1 MQTTY
6 FEQVNETVYHE
17 VLANGLKV
25 YLVPKQGFSK
35 TYAVFTTRY
44 GSIDSH
50 FRTKSGETI
59 HVPDGIAHFLEHKMF
74 EKKDRDVMHEF
85 SKNGASCNAF
95 TSFNRTAYLFSCTD
109 NLDSNLNL
117 LLDYVQ
123 EPYFTDASV
132 EKEKGI
138 IGQEITMYDDNPDWK
153 VYMNLLKAMYQEYP
167 IKIEIAGTIES
178 ISKITKE
185 YLYQCYETFY
195 HPANMLLLVVGS
207 FEPES
212 VMKLIRENQGAKEF
226 SPAPQIS
233 RLFPEEP
240 PAVARQA
247 IEINLA
253 VGLPKC
259 LIGIKERDNG
269 LSGQELLKRDLTTKL
284 LLDIVFGSSSELY
297 EKLYD
302 SELITETFDYDY
314 SCEQDYAYSIFGGD
328 TPDPE
333 KLVDTIRQ
341 ELEAY
346 KQRGVDQADFER
358 AKRKKIGQF
367 MRGLNS
373 VEFIAN
379 QFTNYKFN
387 GNDLFNVVPT
397 LESITREDVEQRMN
411 EHFQL
416 DQMAVSIVRS
426 APQQEQTKA

>member
-1 MQTTY
+1 MQTTV
-6 FEQVNETVYHE
+6 FEQVKETVYHE
-17 VLANGLKV
+17 TLANGLKV
-25 YLVPKQGFSK
+25 FLVPKQGFSK

-50 FRTKSGETI
+50 FRTRSGEEI
-59 HVPDGIAHFLEHKMF
+59 NVPDGIAHFLEHKMF

-109 NLDSNLNL
+109 KLDQNLNL

-153 VYMNLLKAMYQEYP
+153 VYMNLLKAMYQKYP
-167 IKIEIAGTIES
+167 INIEIAGTIET
-178 ISKITKE
+178 ISHITKE

-207 FEPES
+207 FDPQA
-212 VMKLIRENQGAKEF
+212 VMKLIQKNQGEKDF
-226 SPAPQIS
+226 LPAPQIT
-233 RLFPEEP
+233 RIFPEEP
-240 PAVARQA
+240 PAPAQHRVEA
-247 IEINLA
+247 NLA

-259 LIGIKERDNG
+259 MIGIKEKENG
-269 LSGQELLKRDLTTKL
+269 LTAEALLKRDLTTKL
-284 LLDIVFGSSSELY
+284 LLDIVFGSSSSAY

-302 SELITETFDYDY
+302 SGLITESFDFDY

-328 TPDPE
+328 TPDPDQ
-333 KLVDTIRQ
+333 LVETIKTII
-341 ELEAY
+341 EEW
-346 KQRGVDQADFER
+346 KQKGIDQDAFER
-358 AKRKKIGQF
+358 AKRKKIGNF

-379 QFTNYKFN
+379 QFTQFKFN
-387 GNDLFNVVPT
+387 GNDLFSVVPV
-397 LESITREDVEQRMN
+397 LESITREDVEKRMK

-426 APQQEQTKA
+426 AAEQE

>member
-1 MQTTY
+1 METTV

-17 VLANGLKV
+17 TLKNGLQV
-25 YLVPKQGFSK
+25 FLVPKQGFSK

-50 FRTKSGETI
+50 FRTRSGEEI
-59 HVPDGIAHFLEHKMF
+59 NVPDGIAHFLEHKMF

-109 NLDSNLNL
+109 NLDGNLNL

-123 EPYFTDASV
+123 DPYFTDASV

-167 IKIEIAGTIES
+167 INIEIAGTVET
-178 ISKITKE
+178 ISHITKE

-207 FEPES
+207 FEPEA
-212 VMKLIRENQGAKEF
+212 VMKLVRENQSDKEF
-226 SPAPQIS
+226 PPAPQIT
-233 RLFPEEP
+233 RLFPNEP
-240 PAVARQA
+240 AAPAQEKV
-247 IEINLA
+247 EHNLP

-259 LIGIKERDNG
+259 LIGIKERENG
-269 LSGQELLKRDLTTKL
+269 LTKEALLKRELATKL
-284 LLDIVFGSSSELY
+284 ILDIAFGTSSALY

-302 SELITETFDYDY
+302 SGLITEIFDFDY
-314 SCEQDYAYSIFGGD
+314 SSEQEYAYSIIGGD

-333 KLVDTIRQ
+333 GLVATIKAEI
-341 ELEAY
+341 ELL
-346 KQRGVDQADFER
+346 KQAGVDQNDFER
-358 AKRKKIGQF
+358 AKRKKIGNF
-367 MRGLNS
+367 LRSLNS

-379 QFTNYKFN
+379 QFTSFKFN
-387 GNDLFNVVPT
+387 GNDLFTVVPA
-397 LESITREDVEQRMN
+397 LESITREDVEERLK
-411 EHFQL
+411 EHFQIE
-416 DQMAVSIVRS
+416 QMAVSIVRS
-426 APQQEQTKA
+426 ASPQE

>member
-1 MQTTY
+1 MQTTV

-17 VLANGLKV
+17 TLQNGLQV

-50 FRTKSGETI
+50 FRTRSGEEI
-59 HVPDGIAHFLEHKMF
+59 NVPDGIAHFLEHKMF

-109 NLDSNLNL
+109 KLDDNLNL

-123 EPYFTDASV
+123 DPYFTDASV

-153 VYMNLLKAMYQEYP
+153 VYMNLLKAMYQKYP
-167 IKIEIAGTIES
+167 INIEIAGTIET
-178 ISKITKE
+178 ISHITKE

-207 FEPES
+207 FEPEAI
-212 VMKLIRENQGAKEF
+212 MKLIRENQGAKEF
-226 SPAPQIS
+226 SPAPQIT
-233 RLFPEEP
+233 RVFPEEP
-240 PAVARQA
+240 SAPAEAKVEAF
-247 IEINLA
+247 LT

-259 LIGIKERDNG
+259 MIGIKEKENG
-269 LSGQELLKRDLTTKL
+269 LTKEALLKRELTTKL
-284 LLDIVFGSSSELY
+284 VLDIAFGTSSGVY
-297 EKLYD
+297 ERLYD
-302 SELITETFDYDY
+302 SELITESFDFDY
-314 SCEQDYAYSIFGGD
+314 SSEQDYAYTIIGGD

-333 KLVDTIRQ
+333 RLVETIKAEIEQ
-341 ELEAY
+341 L
-346 KQRGVDQADFER
+346 KQNGIAQDDFER
-358 AKRKKIGQF
+358 AKRKKIGNF
-367 MRGLNS
+367 LRSLNS

-379 QFTNYKFN
+379 QFTSFKFN
-387 GNDLFNVVPT
+387 GNDLFSVVPT
-397 LESITREDVEQRMN
+397 LESITREDVEKRLK
-411 EHFQL
+411 EHFL
-416 DQMAVSIVRS
+416 IEQMAVSIVRS
-426 APQQEQTKA
+426 ASPQE

>member
-1 MQTTY
+1 MQTTV

-17 VLANGLKV
+17 KLENGLQV

-50 FRTKSGETI
+50 FRTKSGEEI
-59 HVPDGIAHFLEHKMF
+59 NVPDGIAHFLEHKMF

-109 NLDSNLNL
+109 KLDDNLNL

-153 VYMNLLKAMYQEYP
+153 VYMNLLKAMYQKYP
-167 IKIEIAGTIES
+167 INIEIAGTIET
-178 ISKITKE
+178 ISHITKE

-207 FEPES
+207 FEPEAM
-212 VMKLIRENQGAKEF
+212 MKLIRENQAAKEF
-226 SPAPQIS
+226 PPAPQIT
-233 RLFPEEP
+233 RVFPEEP
-240 PAVARQA
+240 AAPAQA
-247 IEINLA
+247 KVEAFLT

-259 LIGIKERDNG
+259 MIGIKERENG
-269 LSGQELLKRDLTTKL
+269 LTKEALLKRELTTKL
-284 LLDIVFGSSSELY
+284 ILDLAFGTSSAVY
-297 EKLYD
+297 ERLYD
-302 SELITETFDYDY
+302 SGLITESFDFDY
-314 SCEQDYAYSIFGGD
+314 SSEQDYAYTIIGGD

-333 KLVDTIRQ
+333 RLVETIKAEIEQ
-341 ELEAY
+341 L
-346 KQRGVDQADFER
+346 KQAGIDQDDFER
-358 AKRKKIGQF
+358 AKRKKIGNF
-367 MRGLNS
+367 LRSLNS

-379 QFTNYKFN
+379 QFTSFKFN
-387 GNDLFNVVPT
+387 GNDLFSVVPT
-397 LESITREDVEQRMN
+397 LESITREDAYERLK
-411 EHFQL
+411 EHFVPEQI
-416 DQMAVSIVRS
+416 AVSIVRS
-426 APQQEQTKA
+426 ASPQE

>member
-1 MQTTY
+1 MQSTK
-6 FEQVNETVYHE
+6 FEQVNETVYNE
-17 VLANGLKV
+17 TLPNGLQV

-50 FRTKSGETI
+50 FRTRNGEEI
-59 HVPDGIAHFLEHKMF
+59 NVPDGIAHFLEHKMF

-109 NLDSNLNL
+109 KLDDNLNL

-153 VYMNLLKAMYQEYP
+153 VYMNLLKAMYKDYP
-167 IKIEIAGTIES
+167 INIEIAGTIET
-178 ISKITKE
+178 ISHITKE

-207 FEPES
+207 FEPEAI
-212 VMKLIRENQGAKEF
+212 MKLVRDNQSSKEF
-226 SPAPQIS
+226 SPAPQIT
-233 RLFPEEP
+233 RLFPTEQPEP
-240 PAVARQA
+240 AQA
-247 IEINLA
+247 KIEASLA

-259 LIGIKERDNG
+259 MIGIKEREQG
-269 LSGQELLKRDLTTKL
+269 LTKEALLKRDLTTKL
-284 LLDIVFGSSSELY
+284 LLDIAFGTSSAVY
-297 EKLYD
+297 ERLYD
-302 SELITETFDYDY
+302 SELITESFDFDY
-314 SCEQDYAYSIFGGD
+314 SSEQDYAYTIMGGD

-333 KLVDTIRQ
+333 KLVQTIQ
-341 ELEAY
+341 AEIEQL
-346 KQRGVDQADFER
+346 KQKGIDQDDFER
-358 AKRKKIGQF
+358 AKRKKIGNF
-367 MRGLNS
+367 LRSLNS

-379 QFTNYKFN
+379 QFTSFKFN
-387 GNDLFNVVPT
+387 GNDLFTVVPT
-397 LESITREDVEQRMN
+397 LESITREDVEKRLH
-411 EHFQL
+411 EHFISG
-416 DQMAVSIVRS
+416 QMAVSIVRS
-426 APQQEQTKA
+426 ASPQE

>member
-1 MQTTY
+1 MQTTV

-17 VLANGLKV
+17 KLENGLQV

-50 FRTKSGETI
+50 FRTRSGEEI
-59 HVPDGIAHFLEHKMF
+59 NVPDGIAHFLEHKMF

-109 NLDSNLNL
+109 KLDDNLNL

-153 VYMNLLKAMYQEYP
+153 VYMNLLKAMYQKYP
-167 IKIEIAGTIES
+167 INIEIAGTIET
-178 ISKITKE
+178 ISQITKE

-207 FEPES
+207 FEPEAM
-212 VMKLIRENQGAKEF
+212 MKLIRENQAAKEF
-226 SPAPQIS
+226 PPAPQIT
-233 RLFPEEP
+233 RVFPEEP
-240 PAVARQA
+240 AAPAQA
-247 IEINLA
+247 KVEAFLT

-259 LIGIKERDNG
+259 MIGIKERENG
-269 LSGQELLKRDLTTKL
+269 LTKEALLKRELTTKL
-284 LLDIVFGSSSELY
+284 ILDLAFGTSSAVY
-297 EKLYD
+297 ERLYD
-302 SELITETFDYDY
+302 SGLITESFDFDY
-314 SCEQDYAYSIFGGD
+314 SSEQDYAYTIIGGD

-333 KLVDTIRQ
+333 RLVETIKAEIEQ
-341 ELEAY
+341 L
-346 KQRGVDQADFER
+346 KQAGIDQDDFER
-358 AKRKKIGQF
+358 AKRKKIGNF
-367 MRGLNS
+367 LRSLNS

-379 QFTNYKFN
+379 QFTSFKFN
-387 GNDLFNVVPT
+387 GNDLFSVVPT
-397 LESITREDVEQRMN
+397 LESITREDAYERLK
-411 EHFQL
+411 EHFVPEQI
-416 DQMAVSIVRS
+416 AVSIVRS
-426 APQQEQTKA
+426 ASPQE

>member
-1 MQTTY
+1 MQTTV

-17 VLANGLKV
+17 KLPNGLQV

-44 GSIDSH
+44 GSVDSH
-50 FRTKSGETI
+50 FRTRSGEEV

-109 NLDSNLNL
+109 KLEANLNL

-123 EPYFTDASV
+123 EPYFSDASV

-153 VYMNLLKAMYQEYP
+153 VYMNLLKAMYQRYP
-167 IKIEIAGTIES
+167 INIEIAGTIDS

-185 YLYQCYETFY
+185 MLYQCYETFY

-207 FEPES
+207 FEPEA
-212 VMKLIRENQGAKEF
+212 VMGLIRNNQAAKEF
-226 SPAPQIS
+226 PPAPNIE
-233 RLFPEEP
+233 RIFPEEP
-240 PAVARQA
+240 AEVAKQR
-247 IEINLA
+247 IEHHLP
-253 VGLPKC
+253 VGMPKC
-259 LIGIKERDNG
+259 MIGFKEKQSG
-269 LSGQELLKRDLTTKL
+269 LSGEALLKRELATKL
-284 LLDIVFGSSSELY
+284 VLDIAFGTSSALY
-297 EKLYD
+297 QKWYD
-302 SELITETFDYDY
+302 SGLITENFDVDY
-314 SCEQDYAYSIFGGD
+314 SGEQDYGYSIIGAD
-328 TPDPE
+328 TPDPDRLAE
-333 KLVDTIRQ
+333 EV
-341 ELEAY
+341 
-346 KQRGVDQADFER
+346 KQGIAALKQSGIAQDDFER

-367 MRGLNS
+367 LRSLNS

-387 GNDLFNVVPT
+387 GSDLFSVVPA
-397 LESITREDVEQRMN
+397 LESITREDVEERLR
-411 EHFQL
+411 EHFL
-416 DQMAVSIVRS
+416 PEQMSISIVRS
-426 APQQEQTKA
+426 ASPQE

>member
-1 MQTTY
+1 MQTTV

-17 VLANGLKV
+17 ALQNGLQV

-50 FRTKSGETI
+50 FRTRSGEEI
-59 HVPDGIAHFLEHKMF
+59 NVPDGIAHFLEHKMF

-109 NLDSNLNL
+109 KLDDNLNL

-123 EPYFTDASV
+123 DPYFTDASV

-153 VYMNLLKAMYQEYP
+153 VYMNLLKAMYQKYP
-167 IKIEIAGTIES
+167 INIEIAGTIET
-178 ISKITKE
+178 ISHITKE

-207 FEPES
+207 FEPEAI
-212 VMKLIRENQGAKEF
+212 MKLIRENQGAKEF
-226 SPAPQIS
+226 PPAPQIT
-233 RLFPEEP
+233 RVFPEEP
-240 PAVARQA
+240 SAPAEAKVEAF
-247 IEINLA
+247 LT

-259 LIGIKERDNG
+259 MIGIKEKENG
-269 LSGQELLKRDLTTKL
+269 LTKEALLKRELTTKL
-284 LLDIVFGSSSELY
+284 VLDIAFGTSSAVY
-297 EKLYD
+297 ERLYD
-302 SELITETFDYDY
+302 SELITESFDFDY
-314 SCEQDYAYSIFGGD
+314 SSEQDYAYTIIGGD

-333 KLVDTIRQ
+333 RLVETIKAEIEQ
-341 ELEAY
+341 L
-346 KQRGVDQADFER
+346 KQNGIAQDDFER
-358 AKRKKIGQF
+358 AKRKKIGNF
-367 MRGLNS
+367 LRSLNS

-379 QFTNYKFN
+379 QFTSFKFN
-387 GNDLFNVVPT
+387 GNDLFSVVPT
-397 LESITREDVEQRMN
+397 LESITREDVEKRLK
-411 EHFQL
+411 EHFL
-416 DQMAVSIVRS
+416 IEQMAVSIVRS
-426 APQQEQTKA
+426 ASPQE

>member
-1 MQTTY
+1 MQTTK
-6 FEQVNETVYHE
+6 FEQVNETVYNE
-17 VLANGLKV
+17 TLPNGLQV

-50 FRTKSGETI
+50 FRTRNGEEI
-59 HVPDGIAHFLEHKMF
+59 NVPDGIAHFLEHKMF

-109 NLDSNLNL
+109 KLDDNLNL

-153 VYMNLLKAMYQEYP
+153 VYMNLLKAMYKDYP
-167 IKIEIAGTIES
+167 IHIEIAGTVET
-178 ISKITKE
+178 ISHITKE

-207 FEPES
+207 FEPEAI
-212 VMKLIRENQGAKEF
+212 MKLIRDNQSSKEF
-226 SPAPQIS
+226 SPAPQIT
-233 RLFPEEP
+233 RLFPTEQPEP
-240 PAVARQA
+240 AQA
-247 IEINLA
+247 KIEASLA

-259 LIGIKERDNG
+259 MIGIKEREQG
-269 LSGQELLKRDLTTKL
+269 LTKEALLKRDLTTKL
-284 LLDIVFGSSSELY
+284 LLDIAFGTSSAVY
-297 EKLYD
+297 ERLYD
-302 SELITETFDYDY
+302 SELITESFDFDY
-314 SCEQDYAYSIFGGD
+314 SSEQDYAYTIMGGD

-333 KLVDTIRQ
+333 KLVQTIQ
-341 ELEAY
+341 AEIEQL
-346 KQRGVDQADFER
+346 KQKGIDQDDFER
-358 AKRKKIGQF
+358 AKRKKIGNF
-367 MRGLNS
+367 LRSLNS

-379 QFTNYKFN
+379 QFTSFKFN
-387 GNDLFNVVPT
+387 GNDLFTVVPT
-397 LESITREDVEQRMN
+397 LESITREDVEKRLH
-411 EHFQL
+411 EHFASG
-416 DQMAVSIVRS
+416 QMAVSIVRS
-426 APQQEQTKA
+426 ASPQE

>member
-1 MQTTY
+1 MQTTK
-6 FEQVNETVYHE
+6 FEQVNETVYNE
-17 VLANGLKV
+17 TLPNGLQV

-50 FRTKSGETI
+50 FRTRNGEEI
-59 HVPDGIAHFLEHKMF
+59 KVPDGIAHFLEHKMF

-109 NLDSNLNL
+109 KLDDNLNL

-153 VYMNLLKAMYQEYP
+153 VYMNLLKAMYKDYP
-167 IKIEIAGTIES
+167 INIEIAGTIET
-178 ISKITKE
+178 ISHITKE

-207 FEPES
+207 FEPEAI
-212 VMKLIRENQGAKEF
+212 MKLIRDNQSSKEF
-226 SPAPQIS
+226 SPAPQIT
-233 RLFPEEP
+233 RLFPTEQPEP
-240 PAVARQA
+240 AQA
-247 IEINLA
+247 KIEASLA

-259 LIGIKERDNG
+259 MIGIKEREQG
-269 LSGQELLKRDLTTKL
+269 LTREALLKRDLTTKL
-284 LLDIVFGSSSELY
+284 LLDIAFGTSSAVY
-297 EKLYD
+297 ERLYD
-302 SELITETFDYDY
+302 SELITESFDFDY
-314 SCEQDYAYSIFGGD
+314 SSEQDYAYTILGGD

-333 KLVDTIRQ
+333 KLVQTIQ
-341 ELEAY
+341 AEI
-346 KQRGVDQADFER
+346 KQLKQKGIDQDDFER
-358 AKRKKIGQF
+358 AKRKKIGNF
-367 MRGLNS
+367 LRSLNS

-379 QFTNYKFN
+379 QFTSFKFN
-387 GNDLFNVVPT
+387 GNDLFTVVPT
-397 LESITREDVEQRMN
+397 LESITREDVEKRMH
-411 EHFQL
+411 EHFV
-416 DQMAVSIVRS
+416 DGQMAVSIVRS
-426 APQQEQTKA
+426 ASSQE

>member
-1 MQTTY
+1 MQTTV

-17 VLANGLKV
+17 ALQNGLQV

-50 FRTKSGETI
+50 FRTRSGEEI
-59 HVPDGIAHFLEHKMF
+59 NVPDGIAHFLEHKMF

-109 NLDSNLNL
+109 KLDDNLNL

-123 EPYFTDASV
+123 DPYFTDASV

-153 VYMNLLKAMYQEYP
+153 VYMNLLKAMYQKYP
-167 IKIEIAGTIES
+167 INIEIAGTIET
-178 ISKITKE
+178 ISHITKE

-207 FEPES
+207 FEPEAI
-212 VMKLIRENQGAKEF
+212 MKLIRENQGAKEF
-226 SPAPQIS
+226 PPAPQIT
-233 RLFPEEP
+233 RVFPEEP
-240 PAVARQA
+240 SAPAEAKVEAF
-247 IEINLA
+247 LT

-259 LIGIKERDNG
+259 MIGIKEKENG
-269 LSGQELLKRDLTTKL
+269 LTKEALLKRELTTKL
-284 LLDIVFGSSSELY
+284 VLDIAFGTSSAVY
-297 EKLYD
+297 ERLYD
-302 SELITETFDYDY
+302 SELITESFDFDY
-314 SCEQDYAYSIFGGD
+314 SSEQNYAYTIIGGD

-333 KLVDTIRQ
+333 RLVETIKAEIEQ
-341 ELEAY
+341 L
-346 KQRGVDQADFER
+346 KQNGIAQDDFER
-358 AKRKKIGQF
+358 AKRKKIGNF
-367 MRGLNS
+367 LRSLNS

-379 QFTNYKFN
+379 QFTSFKFN
-387 GNDLFNVVPT
+387 GNDLFSVVPT
-397 LESITREDVEQRMN
+397 LESITREDVEKRLK
-411 EHFQL
+411 EHFL
-416 DQMAVSIVRS
+416 IEQMAVSIVRS
-426 APQQEQTKA
+426 ASPQE

>member
-1 MQTTY
+1 MQTTK
-6 FEQVNETVYHE
+6 FEQVNETVYNE
-17 VLANGLKV
+17 TLPNGLQV

-50 FRTKSGETI
+50 FRTRNGEEI
-59 HVPDGIAHFLEHKMF
+59 NVPDGIAHFLEHKMF

-109 NLDSNLNL
+109 KLDDNLNL

-153 VYMNLLKAMYQEYP
+153 VYMNLLKAMYKDYP
-167 IKIEIAGTIES
+167 INIEIAGTIET
-178 ISKITKE
+178 ISHITKE

-207 FEPES
+207 FEPEAI
-212 VMKLIRENQGAKEF
+212 MKLIRDNQSSKEF
-226 SPAPQIS
+226 SPAPQIT
-233 RLFPEEP
+233 RLFPTEQPEP
-240 PAVARQA
+240 AQA
-247 IEINLA
+247 KIEASLA

-259 LIGIKERDNG
+259 MIGIKEREQG
-269 LSGQELLKRDLTTKL
+269 LTKEALLKRDLTTKL
-284 LLDIVFGSSSELY
+284 LLDIAFGTSSAVY
-297 EKLYD
+297 ERLYD
-302 SELITETFDYDY
+302 SELITESFDFDY
-314 SCEQDYAYSIFGGD
+314 SSEQDYAYTIMGGD

-333 KLVDTIRQ
+333 KLVQTIQ
-341 ELEAY
+341 AEIEQL
-346 KQRGVDQADFER
+346 KQKGIDQDDFER
-358 AKRKKIGQF
+358 AKRKKIGNF
-367 MRGLNS
+367 LRSLNS

-379 QFTNYKFN
+379 QFTSFKFN
-387 GNDLFNVVPT
+387 GNDLFTVVPT
-397 LESITREDVEQRMN
+397 LESITREDVEKRLH
-411 EHFQL
+411 EHFV
-416 DQMAVSIVRS
+416 DGQMAVSIVRS
-426 APQQEQTKA
+426 ASPQE

>member
-1 MQTTY
+1 MQTTV

-17 VLANGLKV
+17 TLQNGLQV

-50 FRTKSGETI
+50 FRTRSGEEI
-59 HVPDGIAHFLEHKMF
+59 NVPDGIAHFLEHKMF

-109 NLDSNLNL
+109 KLDDNLNL

-123 EPYFTDASV
+123 DPYFTDASV

-153 VYMNLLKAMYQEYP
+153 VYMNLLKAMYQKYP
-167 IKIEIAGTIES
+167 INIEIAGTIET
-178 ISKITKE
+178 ISHITKE

-207 FEPES
+207 FEPEAI
-212 VMKLIRENQGAKEF
+212 MKLIRENQGAKEF
-226 SPAPQIS
+226 PPAPQIT
-233 RLFPEEP
+233 RVFPEEP
-240 PAVARQA
+240 SAPAEAKVEAF
-247 IEINLA
+247 LT

-259 LIGIKERDNG
+259 MIGIKEKENG
-269 LSGQELLKRDLTTKL
+269 LTKEALLKRELTTKL
-284 LLDIVFGSSSELY
+284 VLDIAFGTSSAVY
-297 EKLYD
+297 ERLYD
-302 SELITETFDYDY
+302 SELITESFDFDY
-314 SCEQDYAYSIFGGD
+314 SSEQDYAYTIIGGD

-333 KLVDTIRQ
+333 RLVETIKAEIEQ
-341 ELEAY
+341 L
-346 KQRGVDQADFER
+346 KQNGIAQDDFER
-358 AKRKKIGQF
+358 AKRKKIGNF
-367 MRGLNS
+367 LRSLNS

-379 QFTNYKFN
+379 QFTSFKFN
-387 GNDLFNVVPT
+387 GNDLFSVVPT
-397 LESITREDVEQRMN
+397 LESITREDVEKRLK
-411 EHFQL
+411 EHFL
-416 DQMAVSIVRS
+416 TEQMAVSIVRS
-426 APQQEQTKA
+426 ASPQE

>member
-1 MQTTY
+1 MQTTV
-6 FEQVNETVYHE
+6 FEQVKETVYHE
-17 VLANGLKV
+17 TLENGLKV
-25 YLVPKQGFSK
+25 FLVPKQGFSK

-50 FRTKSGETI
+50 FQTKSGEEI
-59 HVPDGIAHFLEHKMF
+59 NVPDGIAHFLEHKMF

-109 NLDSNLNL
+109 KLDSNLNL

-153 VYMNLLKAMYQEYP
+153 VYMNLLKALYQDYP
-167 IKIEIAGTIES
+167 INIEIAGTIET
-178 ISKITKE
+178 ISHITKE
-185 YLYQCYETFY
+185 YLYQCYDTFY

-207 FEPES
+207 FEPEA
-212 VMKLIRENQGAKEF
+212 VMKLIRENQSGKDF
-226 SPAPQIS
+226 PPAPQIS
-233 RLFPEEP
+233 RIFPEEQSS
-240 PAVARQA
+240 PAKPL
-247 IEINLA
+247 IEANLA

-259 LIGIKERDNG
+259 MIGIKERENG
-269 LSGQELLKRDLTTKL
+269 LTGEALLKRDQTTKL
-284 LLDIVFGSSSELY
+284 LLDIVFGTSSSVY

-302 SELITETFDYDY
+302 SGLITESFDFDY
-314 SCEQDYAYSIFGGD
+314 SCEKDYAYSILGGD

-333 KLVDTIRQ
+333 KLVETIKSVM
-341 ELEAY
+341 EEC
-346 KQRGVDQADFER
+346 KQAGIDEDAFER
-358 AKRKKIGQF
+358 AKRKKIGNF

-387 GNDLFNVVPT
+387 GNDLFSVLPL
-397 LESITREDVEQRMN
+397 LESITREDVETRMK
-411 EHFQL
+411 EHFL
-416 DQMAVSIVRS
+416 IDQMAVSIVRS
-426 APQQEQTKA
+426 ASAQE

>member
-1 MQTTY
+1 MQTTV
-6 FEQVNETVYHE
+6 FEQVKETVYHE
-17 VLANGLKV
+17 TLANGLKV
-25 YLVPKQGFSK
+25 FLVPKQGFSK

-50 FRTKSGETI
+50 FQTKNGEEI
-59 HVPDGIAHFLEHKMF
+59 NVPDGIAHFLEHKMF

-109 NLDSNLNL
+109 KLDSNLNL

-153 VYMNLLKAMYQEYP
+153 VYMNLLKALYQDYP
-167 IKIEIAGTIES
+167 INIEIAGTIET
-178 ISKITKE
+178 ISHITKE
-185 YLYQCYETFY
+185 YLYQCYDTFY

-207 FEPES
+207 FEPEA
-212 VMKLIRENQGAKEF
+212 VMKLIRDNQSGKDF
-226 SPAPQIS
+226 PPAPQIS
-233 RLFPEEP
+233 RIFPEEQP
-240 PAVARQA
+240 SPAMPL
-247 IEINLA
+247 IEANLA

-259 LIGIKERDNG
+259 MIGIKERENG
-269 LSGQELLKRDLTTKL
+269 LTGEALLKRDQTTKL
-284 LLDIVFGSSSELY
+284 LLDIVFGTSSSVY

-302 SELITETFDYDY
+302 SGLITESFDFDY
-314 SCEQDYAYSIFGGD
+314 SCEKDYAYSILGGD

-333 KLVDTIRQ
+333 KLVETIKSV
-341 ELEAY
+341 LEEC
-346 KQRGVDQADFER
+346 KQAGIDEDAFER
-358 AKRKKIGQF
+358 AKRKKIGNF

-387 GNDLFNVVPT
+387 GNDLFSVLPL
-397 LESITREDVEQRMN
+397 LESITREDVETRLK
-411 EHFQL
+411 EHFL
-416 DQMAVSIVRS
+416 IDQMAVSIVRS
-426 APQQEQTKA
+426 ASPQE

>member
-1 MQTTY
+1 MQTTK
-6 FEQVNETVYHE
+6 FEQVNETVYNE
-17 VLANGLKV
+17 TLPNGLQV

-50 FRTKSGETI
+50 FRTRNGEEI
-59 HVPDGIAHFLEHKMF
+59 NVPDGIAHFLEHKMF

-109 NLDSNLNL
+109 KLDDNLNL

-153 VYMNLLKAMYQEYP
+153 VYMNLLKAMYKDYP
-167 IKIEIAGTIES
+167 INIEIAGTIET
-178 ISKITKE
+178 ISHITKE

-207 FEPES
+207 FEPEAI
-212 VMKLIRENQGAKEF
+212 MKLIRDNQSSKEF
-226 SPAPQIS
+226 SPAPQIT
-233 RLFPEEP
+233 RLFPTEQPEP
-240 PAVARQA
+240 AQA
-247 IEINLA
+247 KIEASLA

-259 LIGIKERDNG
+259 MIGIKEREQG
-269 LSGQELLKRDLTTKL
+269 LTKEALLKRDLTTKL
-284 LLDIVFGSSSELY
+284 LLDIAFGTSSAVY
-297 EKLYD
+297 ERLYD
-302 SELITETFDYDY
+302 SELITESFDFDY
-314 SCEQDYAYSIFGGD
+314 SSEQDYAYTIMGGD

-333 KLVDTIRQ
+333 KLVQTIQ
-341 ELEAY
+341 AEIEQL
-346 KQRGVDQADFER
+346 KQKGIDQDDFER
-358 AKRKKIGQF
+358 AKRKKIGNF
-367 MRGLNS
+367 LRSLNS

-379 QFTNYKFN
+379 QFTSFKFN
-387 GNDLFNVVPT
+387 GNDLFTVVPT
-397 LESITREDVEQRMN
+397 LESITREDVEKRLH
-411 EHFQL
+411 EHFISG
-416 DQMAVSIVRS
+416 QMAVSIVRS
-426 APQQEQTKA
+426 ASPQE

>member
-1 MQTTY
+1 MQTTV
-6 FEQVNETVYHE
+6 FDQVKETVYHE
-17 VLANGLKV
+17 TLANGLKV
-25 YLVPKQGFSK
+25 FLVPKQGFSK

-50 FRTKSGETI
+50 FRTKSGEQI
-59 HVPDGIAHFLEHKMF
+59 NVPDGIAHFLEHKMF

-109 NLDSNLNL
+109 KLDQNLNL

-153 VYMNLLKAMYQEYP
+153 VYMNLLKAMYQNYP
-167 IKIEIAGTIES
+167 INIEIAGTIET
-178 ISKITKE
+178 ISHITKE

-207 FEPES
+207 FDPKA
-212 VMKLIRENQGAKEF
+212 VMELIQTNQAGKDF
-226 SPAPQIS
+226 PPAPQIT
-233 RLFPEEP
+233 RIFPDEP
-240 PAVARQA
+240 PAPAKHRL
-247 IEINLA
+247 ETNLA

-259 LIGIKERDNG
+259 MIGLKEKENG
-269 LSGQELLKRDLTTKL
+269 LTGEALLRRELTTKL
-284 LLDIVFGSSSELY
+284 LLDIVFGSSSSAY

-302 SELITETFDYDY
+302 SGLITESFDFDY

-333 KLVDTIRQ
+333 KLVESITNIMEEWRQ
-341 ELEAY
+341 KGIE
-346 KQRGVDQADFER
+346 QDDFER
-358 AKRKKIGQF
+358 AKRKKIGNF

-379 QFTNYKFN
+379 QFTQYKFN
-387 GNDLFNVVPT
+387 GNDLFTIVPV
-397 LESITREDVEQRMN
+397 LESITKEDVEKRMQ
-411 EHFQL
+411 EHFQP
-416 DQMAVSIVRS
+416 DQIAVSIVRS
-426 APQQEQTKA
+426 AAPQE